1 MPKIMEKYLPFTF
14 EEEDYISLTD
24 MVRNIE
30 NGVVL
35 IEKWLR
41 NKNTIE
47 FMIQNTDIKK
57 RNTGLKYKLSK
68 L

>member
-1 MPKIMEKYLPFTF
+1 MDKLVVDNAEIQVIKLAD
-14 EEEDYISLTD
+14 EDYISLTD

-41 NKNTIE
+41 NKIT
-47 FMIQNTDIKK
+47 
-57 RNTGLKYKLSK
+57 
-68 L
+68 